1 MTTSNVVAFNRSD
14 RWSMGRNE
22 PTAVLDIGTTK
33 MCCLIGQRRPGSG
46 FELLGAGHQ
55 LAEGLR
61 AGEIVDVEA
70 AEASILAVVHEA
82 EQQAG
87 TSLREVVLG
96 VAGGRPESYRSTI
109 EIDLAG
115 RSVTG
120 ADLTRALI
128 HARGEVRAEG
138 FEVLH
143 ALPVEVTLDGG
154 QPLHD
159 PRGMIGRRMRVV
171 VHVVRATAAAVHNLV
186 AAVERCHL
194 GVAGVIS
201 APYAAGL
208 ASLSKEEVA
217 QGALVVDLGGGV
229 TGAARF
235 ADGRLQEVHVIPVGG
250 RHVTQDLAFGL
261 STGRAQAER
270 LKTLFGSVSS
280 RSGDAGQRL
289 EVPGIGD
296 PEDPPAQIV
305 SRARLTE
312 IMQPRVEEIFQLVRA
327 RLAGGQ
333 RQVSGGR
340 LVLTGGSSQLEGI
353 IELAEEVFEMP
364 ARLGRARPFVGR
376 RQLQEATAATTAAG
390 LLAWTN
396 RDDGGL
402 TFQPTRA
409 KPMITARLAKIG
421 QWLRE
426 NF

>member
-1 MTTSNVVAFNRSD
+1 
-14 RWSMGRNE
+14 
-22 PTAVLDIGTTK
+22 
-33 MCCLIGQRRPGSG
+33 
-46 FELLGAGHQ
+46 
-55 LAEGLR
+55 
-61 AGEIVDVEA
+61 
-70 AEASILAVVHEA
+70 
-82 EQQAG
+82 
-87 TSLREVVLG
+87 
-96 VAGGRPESYRSTI
+96 
-109 EIDLAG
+109 
-115 RSVTG
+115 
-120 ADLTRALI
+120 
-128 HARGEVRAEG
+128 
-138 FEVLH
+138 
-143 ALPVEVTLDGG
+143 
-154 QPLHD
+154 
-159 PRGMIGRRMRVV
+159 
-171 VHVVRATAAAVHNLV
+171 
-186 AAVERCHL
+186 
-194 GVAGVIS
+194 
-201 APYAAGL
+201 L

-217 QGALVVDLGGGV
+217 QGALVIDLGGGV

-280 RSGDAGQRL
+280 RSGDARQRL

-333 RQVSGGR
+333 RQASGGR

-353 IELAEEVFEMP
+353 IELAEDVFEMP

-376 RQLQEATAATTAAG
+376 RQLEEATAGTTAAG

-409 KPMITARLAKIG
+409 KPMITARLAKLG